1 MTRNGNTNGYAQVF
15 KGPDGQPMVL
25 LRVADLTALMQ
36 NAAAYEKKKGRGDFV
51 KEWATIDFTDSE
63 EATDAIAKLVSCIGS
78 VIHNITTDEDA
89 YRDAKAALASGEDE
103 VMPGDMVERL
113 LAGEAPLKVW
123 REHRGLKQ
131 TELAATTGVG
141 QDVISKIE
149 NNKRTG
155 DVATLKALAA
165 GLGVLVD
172 DLVI

>member
-1 MTRNGNTNGYAQVF
+1 MTGNGNTNGYAQVF

-25 LRVADLTALMQ
+25 LRVADLAALLQ
-36 NAAAYEKKKGRGDFV
+36 NAAVAENQMGRGDFG
-51 KEWATIDFTDSE
+51 KAWATIDLTESDK
-63 EATDAIAKLVSCIGS
+63 AMDAIAKMFRNMTS
-78 VIHNITTDEDA
+78 NILDDAADKYA

-103 VMPGDMVERL
+103 VMPGDMAKRL

-123 REHRGLKQ
+123 REYRGLKQ
-131 TELAATTGVG
+131 KELEAATGVG

>member
-1 MTRNGNTNGYAQVF
+1 MTRNGNANGYAQVF

-25 LRVADLTALMQ
+25 LRVADLAALMQ
-36 NAAAYEKKKGRGDFV
+36 NATAAENQKDRGDFG
-51 KEWATIDFTDSE
+51 KAWATIDFTKSE
-63 EATDAIAKLVSCIGS
+63 EATDAIVKLFGS
-78 VIHNITTDEDA
+78 IASGFLETTSDENA
-89 YRDAKAALASGEDE
+89 YRDAKAALASGNDE
-103 VMPGDMVERL
+103 VVPGDMVERL